1 MDSKLIA
8 RNTIFL
14 YFRMFLT
21 LVVGLYASRVVLNV
35 LGISDYGVYNV
46 VGGLVNSLAFL
57 NVGMMGATQ
66 RFISFELGKNETSR
80 FYVVFSTSVIT
91 HVIIALIIVILLESF
106 GVWFL
111 NYKMIIEADRMY
123 AANWV
128 LQFSIF
134 TFVLSVLTV
143 PFNSSIIAHEHM
155 NVYAYI
161 SIAEAVL
168 KLLIVICLLY
178 LPVDHLILY
187 SFLLMCVQ
195 LLISMSYIIYARK
208 HFPECHF
215 RYYIDKVLLKQMF
228 SFAGWG
234 MIGNTG
240 FTLKDQGSNIIM
252 NLFLG
257 TTVNAAR
264 GIATTVNNI
273 ILSFAS
279 NVSMAMNPQ
288 ITKSYAA
295 GNIEDSLKIVYSG
308 ARLTFFLMSL
318 IAIPFLINSD
328 YILHLWLGIVP
339 EYTNEFV
346 FIILIGSLFYTTAQT
361 VASEIHATGNVK
373 WLQISLAV
381 ILLSE
386 LPVAYFIL
394 RSGGSPVAALLPSL
408 ITIPLSVLAR
418 SIILKKYVSLFSL
431 RKYLL
436 GCVGRCIAV
445 FIICISACYYL
456 RSLFVDDTIWTVLI
470 TTSLSLVINGTL
482 IFCLGITKQERCL
495 IIDRIS
501 HIVKRNDGINE

>member
-8 RNTIFL
+8 KNTVFL
-14 YFRMFLT
+14 YLRMFLT
-21 LVVGLYASRVVLNV
+21 IVVGLYASRIVLNV
-35 LGISDYGVYNV
+35 LGVSDYGVYNV

-57 NVGMMGATQ
+57 NVGMMGASQ
-66 RFISFELGKNETSR
+66 RFISFELGKNEISR
-80 FYVVFSTSVIT
+80 LKVVFSTSVIT
-91 HVIIALIIVILLESF
+91 HVIIALIIIVILESF

-111 NYKMIIEADRMY
+111 NSKMNIEVDRMF

-128 LQFSIF
+128 LQFSIM
-134 TFVLSVLTV
+134 TFVISVLTV
-143 PFNSSIIAHEHM
+143 PFNSCIIAHEHM
-155 NVYAYI
+155 NIYAYI

-168 KLLIVICLLY
+168 KLGIVFCLRL
-178 LPVDHLILY
+178 LSVDYLILY
-187 SFLLMCVQ
+187 SFLLLFVQ
-195 LLISMSYIIYARK
+195 ILISVSFIIYASCN
-208 HFPECHF
+208 FAECHF
-215 RYYIDKVLLKQMF
+215 EYVRDVNLLKQMF

-252 NLFLG
+252 NLFFG

-273 ILSFAS
+273 ILNFAS

-288 ITKSYAA
+288 ITKSYAS
-295 GNIEDSLKIVYSG
+295 GNIEESLKIVYSG
-308 ARLTFFLMSL
+308 ARLTFFLMSI

-328 YILHLWLGIVP
+328 YILQLWLGIVP

-346 FIILIGSLFYTTAQT
+346 FIILLGSLFYTTAQT

-386 LPVAYFIL
+386 LPIAYFIL
-394 RSGGSPVAALLPSL
+394 KTGGSPVLALLPSL

-418 SIILKKYVSLFSL
+418 SIILKKYVLVFSL
-431 RKYLL
+431 RKYLF
-436 GCVGRCIAV
+436 GCVGRCVLV
-445 FIICISACYYL
+445 FIICYGSCCYL
-456 RSLFVDDTIWTVLI
+456 RSLFVNNTIWTVII
-470 TTSLSLVINGTL
+470 TTFMSIVINGVF
-482 IFCLGITKQERCL
+482 IFCLGITKQERSL
-495 IIDRIS
+495 ILGKIGQVVGIRI
-501 HIVKRNDGINE
+501 

>member
-80 FYVVFSTSVIT
+80 LNVVFSTSVIT

-168 KLLIVICLLY
+168 KLLIVFCLLY

-273 ILSFAS
+273 ILNFAS

-288 ITKSYAA
+288 ITKLYAS
-295 GNIEDSLKIVYSG
+295 GDIQDSLKIVYSG

-318 IAIPFLINSD
+318 IAIPFLINSN

-339 EYTNEFV
+339 EYSNEFV
-346 FIILIGSLFYTTAQT
+346 LIILLGSLIYSLAQT
-361 VASEIHATGNVK
+361 VASEIHATGHVK

-386 LPVAYFIL
+386 LPAAYIIL
-394 RSGGSPVAALLPSL
+394 KSGGSPVLALIPSL
-408 ITIPLSVLAR
+408 VTIPLSVFVR
-418 SIILKKYVSLFSL
+418 SVILKKYVLEFSL
-431 RKYLL
+431 KEYLF
-436 GCVGRCIAV
+436 GCVIRCIGV
-445 FIICISACYYL
+445 FIICFGICIYM
-456 RSLFVDDTIWTVLI
+456 RSFFTQDSLWTVFV
-470 TTSLSLVINGTL
+470 TSVLSLLLNGSVIM
-482 IFCLGITKQERCL
+482 
-495 IIDRIS
+495 II
-501 HIVKRNDGINE
+501 GINYGERKLIVDKFCSMIHLNNRK

>member
-8 RNTIFL
+8 KNTVFL

-35 LGISDYGVYNV
+35 LGVSDYGVYNV

-66 RFISFELGKNETSR
+66 RFISFELGKNEISR
-80 FYVVFSTSVIT
+80 LKVVFSTSVIT
-91 HVIIALIIVILLESF
+91 HVIIALIIIVILESF

-111 NYKMIIEADRMY
+111 NSKMNIEVDRMF

-128 LQFSIF
+128 LQFSIM
-134 TFVLSVLTV
+134 TFVISVLTV
-143 PFNSSIIAHEHM
+143 PFNSCIIAHEHM
-155 NVYAYI
+155 NIYAYI

-168 KLLIVICLLY
+168 KLGIVFCLRL
-178 LPVDHLILY
+178 LSVDYLILY
-187 SFLLMCVQ
+187 SFLLLFVQ
-195 LLISMSYIIYARK
+195 ILISVSFIIYASCN
-208 HFPECHF
+208 FAECHF
-215 RYYIDKVLLKQMF
+215 EYVRDVNLLKQMF

-252 NLFLG
+252 NLFFG

-273 ILSFAS
+273 ILNFAS

-288 ITKSYAA
+288 ITKSYAS
-295 GNIEDSLKIVYSG
+295 GNIEESLKIVYSG
-308 ARLTFFLMSL
+308 ARLTFFLMSI

-328 YILHLWLGIVP
+328 YILQLWLGIVP

-346 FIILIGSLFYTTAQT
+346 FIILLGSLFYTTAQT

-386 LPVAYFIL
+386 LP
-394 RSGGSPVAALLPSL
+394 
-408 ITIPLSVLAR
+408 
-418 SIILKKYVSLFSL
+418 
-431 RKYLL
+431 
-436 GCVGRCIAV
+436 IA
-445 FIICISACYYL
+445 
-456 RSLFVDDTIWTVLI
+456 
-470 TTSLSLVINGTL
+470 
-482 IFCLGITKQERCL
+482 
-495 IIDRIS
+495 
-501 HIVKRNDGINE
+501 